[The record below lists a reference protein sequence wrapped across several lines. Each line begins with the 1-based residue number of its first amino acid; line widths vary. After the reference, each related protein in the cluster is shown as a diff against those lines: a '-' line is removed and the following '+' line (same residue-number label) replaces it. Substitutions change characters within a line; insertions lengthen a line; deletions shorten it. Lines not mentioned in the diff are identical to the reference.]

1 MFWIRRRESS
11 SGIQD
16 VTLKVSLAVNMLADS
31 SSEKPGYSPVDH
43 AESAGVHDEFRHV
56 KFKVISAHIDP
67 RAADELRRLYIGCAF
82 EDPVVAASLLIVPG
96 SNPLKPGMDV
106 GVGAASTAN
115 IMLAMAK
122 LSWRTRIMAE
132 IEVCLI

>member
-96 SNPLKPGMDV
+96 SNPIETRDGCRGRCSIDGKYYF
-106 GVGAASTAN
+106 
-115 IMLAMAK
+115 AMAK
-122 LSWRTRIMAE
+122 VSWRTRIMAE